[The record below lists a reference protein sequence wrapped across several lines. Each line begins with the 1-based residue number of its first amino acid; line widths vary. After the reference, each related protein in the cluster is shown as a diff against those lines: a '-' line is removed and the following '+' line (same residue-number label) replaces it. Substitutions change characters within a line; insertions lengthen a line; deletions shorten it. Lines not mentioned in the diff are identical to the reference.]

1 MIGHQVK
8 RHDRYQL
15 ELKFTYPVVQDVR
28 RSDYTVDTFL
38 FLPSALDINPGTYT
52 SDDFFHDLKT
62 NIRLKT
68 PVCNLHDLKGS
79 CPYVQGLEQA
89 VQLLPE
95 GLPGKHQ
102 ETDQETDFEHRL
114 KLFCSVYN
122 RALEEEARRISEF
135 AGENLPHEMEAY
147 QRSIRDMLQWF
158 RHTIGPLASDQYSY
172 RVRIAV
178 TSADEYLSLR
188 SELQTLAV
196 LAGLKQR
203 NVEGIHFQV
212 TSLTDLCGMESA
224 YRKTRGMGVT
234 VDANTNENTN
244 ENEAFIHRKSI
255 LKKYFS
261 SALFLQGER
270 RNGGVL
276 LEQTLMGFAA
286 GLAMLFA
293 TVLAFY
299 FQRRFGNLTLPFLV
313 GLVTSYI
320 FKDRIKELTRLYMIR
335 KARRFVHDRKTN
347 LRDRDDRVVGKL
359 LESVFF
365 LKEISL
371 PEDVRRIRSRDH
383 VTELANLFR
392 EESVLQYRKKIYL
405 FRRQVSRNYP
415 DNEMAGITEITRLNV
430 SRFLSKMDDPEKP
443 FLMLRDGKVK
453 LATGRRI
460 YKVNMIVAISD
471 RHRTLLYR
479 YRLILDRRGI
489 RRVEAVQPVLT
500 TGSAAV
506 I

>member
-1 MIGHQVK
+1 MIRHEVR

-15 ELKFTYPVVQDVR
+15 EIKLNYPVIQNVR
-28 RSDYTVDTFL
+28 KSDYTIETFL
-38 FLPSALDINPGTYT
+38 FLPNALDIHPGSYT
-52 SDDFFHDLKT
+52 SDDFFQDLKT
-62 NIRLKT
+62 NIRFKT
-68 PVCNLHDLKGS
+68 PVCSVHDLKNN
-79 CPYVQGLEQA
+79 CPYVNGLEQA
-89 VQLLPE
+89 VQLL
-95 GLPGKHQ
+95 LDQSAGKSR
-102 ETDQETDFEHRL
+102 ETDFEYRL

-122 RALEEEARRISEF
+122 RALEEEAREMV
-135 AGENLPHEMEAY
+135 AQKEKDLPHHMETY
-147 QRSIRDMLQWF
+147 LRSVQDVLRWF
-158 RHTIGPLASDQYSY
+158 RHVTGLLIRNECSS
-172 RVRIAV
+172 RVRIA
-178 TSADEYLSLR
+178 TASADEYLSLR

-196 LAGLKQR
+196 LAGLKAHGLDESHPLVSR
-203 NVEGIHFQV
+203 LMDFCRDESVYR
-212 TSLTDLCGMESA
+212 TS
-224 YRKTRGMGVT
+224 RGMGVT
-234 VDANTNENTN
+234 VDAN

-335 KARRFVHDRKTN
+335 KARRLVHDRKTR
-347 LRDRDDRVVGKL
+347 LRDRDEKVVGKL

-365 LKEISL
+365 LKEIAL

-392 EESVLQYRKKIYL
+392 EESVLQYRKRVRL
-405 FRRQVSRNYP
+405 FRKCVSRDYSE
-415 DNEMAGITEITRLNV
+415 NEMAGITEITRLNV

-443 FLMLRDGKVK
+443 FLMLREGKVR

-460 YKVNMIVAISD
+460 YKVNMILALSCPD
-471 RHRTLLYR
+471 STTLHR

-489 RRVEAVQPVLT
+489 RRIESVQPV
-500 TGSAAV
+500 
-506 I
+506 